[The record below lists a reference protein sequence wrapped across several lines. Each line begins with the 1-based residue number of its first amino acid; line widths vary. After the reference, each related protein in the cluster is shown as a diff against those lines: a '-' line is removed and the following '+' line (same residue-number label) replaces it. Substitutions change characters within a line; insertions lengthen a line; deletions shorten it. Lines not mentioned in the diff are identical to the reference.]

1 MYIELEH
8 ISKYFGTFKASDDVS
23 FGIEK
28 GKLVGLLGPS
38 GSGKTTILRM
48 LAGLEKQD
56 EGDVIIDGKNVN
68 ALTPDQRKIGFVFQS
83 YALFPYMTVYDNIAY
98 GLKVQKRD
106 KKFIKNRVN
115 ELLDLVG
122 LPGVEKRYPNQLSGG
137 QRQRIA
143 LARALAPQ
151 PEVLLLDEPFAAID
165 AKVRKEL
172 RTWLRETIDKVGI
185 TSIFVTH
192 DQDEAIEIAD
202 EIIITNK
209 GRIEQVGNPVDIY
222 ENPRT
227 PFVAQFIGQ
236 SAVIKDFG
244 KLKGFEKENDSQYG
258 VIRPEFVEIS
268 DSTDQIR
275 RNENFTNKDEFFRA
289 SVNKSNA
296 LENEIIANTAADSA
310 YEDGIIEEVLF
321 RGNTYEIKVR
331 IGDIIVTGKTSVST
345 GKRTRGEHIKV
356 LIKQLYIIEGEHT
369 QIVKNKAFDD
379 SQIYY
384 I

>member
-68 ALTPDQRKIGFVFQS
+68 TLTPDQRKIGFVFQS

-106 KKFIKNRVN
+106 KKFIKNRVH
-115 ELLDLVG
+115 ELLELVG
-122 LPGVEKRYPNQLSGG
+122 LPGVEKRYPDQLSGG

-209 GRIEQVGNPVDIY
+209 GRIEQVGNPVEIY
-222 ENPRT
+222 ENPKT

-268 DSTDQIR
+268 DFTDNIKNGT
-275 RNENFTNKDEFFRA
+275 NEVWKDKTA
-289 SVNKSNA
+289 KDKKSD
-296 LENEIIANTAADSA
+296 NETTIDAEDSA

-321 RGNTYEIKVR
+321 RGNTYEIRVR
-331 IGDIIVTGKTSVST
+331 IGNITVTGKTSVSA
-345 GKRTRGEHIKV
+345 GKRSRGEHIKV
-356 LIKQLYIIEGEHT
+356 LIKQLYIIEDENT